1 MMVRFSELQNREVIN
16 VCDGCRIGFVCDLE
30 LDCTGGNICALVIPG
45 KCKFFGLF
53 GREDDF
59 VIPWNCI
66 RRIGNDIIL
75 VEVDLKCCR
84 KPCKKKSFF

>member
-1 MMVRFSELQNREVIN
+1 MSVRFSELQHREVVN
-16 VCDGCRIGFVCDLE
+16 VCDGCRVGFVCDLE
-30 LDCTGGNICALVIPG
+30 LDCTGGNVCALVIPG
-45 KCKFFGLF
+45 RMKFFGLF

-75 VEVDLKCCR
+75 VELDLNTCR
-84 KPCKKKSFF
+84 KPCRKRSFF